1 MAYLAVISFPSAFCF
16 VLLCI
21 LFFFFFLFFV
31 MYGSIKLTS
40 KIS

>member
-21 LFFFFFLFFV
+21 FFFLLFV

>member
-21 LFFFFFLFFV
+21 LFFFLLFAFCNV
-31 MYGSIKLTS
+31 WKYKTHI
-40 KIS
+40 

>member
-1 MAYLAVISFPSAFCF
+1 MVYLAVVSFPSAFCF

-21 LFFFFFLFFV
+21 LFLFLFFV

-40 KIS
+40 KVS